1 VDCCQAKSFETTR
14 NLLTGVSNA
23 VGTNVISR
31 FTYQNDAAGRRTQRI
46 DFSGITAISSFA
58 TMQSINWTILDCLIY

>member
-31 FTYQNDAAGRRTQRI
+31 FAYQNDAAGRYNSPAT
-46 DFSGITAISSFA
+46 FSEEK
-58 TMQSINWTILDCLIY
+58 